1 MKYKSNQT
9 TPVGKQKVPASNE
22 NPHDCML
29 STIDNPFDPY
39 DEKQY
44 QDWKRFDEDHGYFS
58 ESLLARVCT
67 SSEAISDEDNAEAI
81 EEAID
86 KIVELNLTGKYV
98 KVLPPSKR
106 KK

>member
-1 MKYKSNQT
+1 MASINANMSNSS
-9 TPVGKQKVPASNE
+9 KKIDSSRKNDD

-44 QDWKRFDEDHGYFS
+44 ADWKRFDEDHGYFC
-58 ESLLARVCT
+58 ESLLARVCK
-67 SSEAISDEDNAEAI
+67 SSEAISDEDNAAAI

-86 KIVELNLTGKYV
+86 SIVALNFTGKFI
-98 KVLPPSKR
+98 KVLPPNKR
-106 KK
+106 